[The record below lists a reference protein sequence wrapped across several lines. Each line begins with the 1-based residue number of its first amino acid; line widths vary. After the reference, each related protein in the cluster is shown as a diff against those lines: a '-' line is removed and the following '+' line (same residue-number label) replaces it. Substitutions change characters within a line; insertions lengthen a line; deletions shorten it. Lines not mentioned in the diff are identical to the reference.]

1 MQSLSAKRVLDLA
14 GSLLL
19 LLLFAPVLATT
30 YAVVALTAPAG
41 PISHRPR
48 AGLYGKPFP
57 LLGFHRAPHA
67 PRSPRAPRGP
77 HAARAAAVGGALRR
91 LALDGLPQ
99 LVNVLRGEMS
109 LVGPRPLPVE
119 DTGGTALARGRLAV
133 KPGVTGLWQVSE
145 RSDLP
150 WDEMLLLDLEYVDTH
165 CLAVDL
171 GILARTVPAALTARG
186 AH

>member
-1 MQSLSAKRVLDLA
+1 MQSLSAKRVLDLT

-30 YAVVALTAPAG
+30 YAVVALTAPAAA
-41 PISHRPR
+41 ICRRPR
-48 AGLYGKPFP
+48 AGLYGEPFQ
-57 LLGFHRAPHA
+57 LLGFHRAPPA
-67 PRSPRAPRGP
+67 PRGPRIPRGP
-77 HAARAAAVGGALRR
+77 HAARAAAAGRALRR

-109 LVGPRPLPVE
+109 LVGPRPLPLE
-119 DTGGTALARGRLAV
+119 DTGSTALTCGRLTV
-133 KPGVTGLWQVSE
+133 KPGMTGLWQVSR
-145 RSDLP
+145 RSGLP

-171 GILARTVPAALTARG
+171 GILARTVPAALTAHGTR
-186 AH
+186 